1 MVSALR
7 RLVGRRFT
15 PILTDRTSA
24 GASLASYGGSLADLR
39 LNSLVLGTRERI
51 AGAVYGTIVVLAALT
66 AGATAYE
73 HDLWRLGAI
82 VGASVVVLWVA
93 HVYAHGLGESLAL
106 ERRLTRAELQ
116 AIAGREL
123 SIALAAVVP
132 LAAVALGA
140 LGVLEDRSAVWLA
153 FGLGVATLAVQG
165 VRYARLERL
174 GPTGTVVAI
183 AVNVGL
189 GLTIVAMKLILGG

>member
-1 MVSALR
+1 MAA
-7 RLVGRRFT
+7 
-15 PILTDRTSA
+15 PK
-24 GASLASYGGSLADLR
+24 
-39 LNSLVLGTRERI
+39 LNHLVLGTRERI

-66 AGATAYE
+66 AGAPAYE

-82 VGASVVVLWVA
+82 VAASVLVLWVA

-106 ERRLTRAELQ
+106 ERRLTGAELR
-116 AIAGREL
+116 AIAEREL
-123 SIALAAVVP
+123 SIALAAVLP
-132 LAAVALGA
+132 LAAVVLGA
-140 LGVLEDRSAVWLA
+140 LGVLEDGSAIWLA

-174 GPTGTVVAI
+174 GMTSTVVAI